1 MVTLNKWQR
10 LWVVVSGLWLIPVL
24 LMAGLMVSSG
34 AFAIYAPPELEAWTA
49 TCKFTLDG
57 GDGHKV
63 AEVPGIG
70 NVQFPESFTDKE
82 MEAALSRLYG
92 NTTTNDDSV
101 VWDDPASINASG
113 KWDLWLPK
121 GSDGKLVQCSDLGSS
136 IAYMYNPKT
145 QKAERPVFARLDN
158 YGAFHRGYDMD
169 SALRKD
175 TLERIERSKWSRV
188 QNAAV
193 LLGAGLGIPLFVYAL
208 GAAVAWIRR
217 G

>member
-1 MVTLNKWQR
+1 MATLNKWQR
-10 LWVVVSGLWLIPVL
+10 LWVVVSALWLIPVL
-24 LMAGLMVSSG
+24 LMAGVMISNG
-34 AFAIYAPPELEAWTA
+34 AFAVYAPPELEGWTT
-49 TCKFTLDG
+49 TCEFTMNG
-57 GDGHKV
+57 GDGPNV
-63 AEVPGIG
+63 VEMPNVG
-70 NVQFPESFTDKE
+70 NVQFPESFTEKE
-82 MEAALSRLYG
+82 MEAAARRLSG
-92 NTTTNDDSV
+92 TTTRGDSLI
-101 VWDDPASINASG
+101 WDEVTANG
-113 KWDLWLPK
+113 KWDLWIPK

-145 QKAERPVFARLDN
+145 QKAERPVFARLDS

-175 TLERIERSKWSRV
+175 TMERIERSKWARV